1 MRQTISP
8 LGAPRDPS
16 LAPFGATP
24 SHGGKIRAVW
34 AQHLDEVRAAQ
45 RLRYQVFAH
54 EMGARL
60 DVPLSLAHPGH
71 DVDLFDDYCE
81 HLLVRDQDS
90 REVVGTYRVLTP
102 AQARRV
108 GAPIP
113 TPSSTSPDCAACA
126 SAWSNSGAVASTRS
140 TATAA

>member
-8 LGAPRDPS
+8 LGAPRDPT
-16 LAPFGATP
+16 LAPFGAMP

-60 DVPLSLAHPGH
+60 DAPLTL
-71 DVDLFDDYCE
+71 
-81 HLLVRDQDS
+81 
-90 REVVGTYRVLTP
+90 
-102 AQARRV
+102 
-108 GAPIP
+108 PIRA
-113 TPSSTSPDCAACA
+113 TMWTSSTIIA
-126 SAWSNSGAVASTRS
+126 SIFWY
-140 TATAA
+140 ATKNRGKWWEPTGC